1 MGPVGMVQ
9 KDQNQFCGFLKHK
22 SRRWV
27 EHKMDDGLCCFV
39 FSLAVLGP
47 NPLLYYKMMI
57 L

>member
-39 FSLAVLGP
+39 FSLAVLGHTKFKKKC
-47 NPLLYYKMMI
+47 N
-57 L
+57 